1 MLLFK
6 SAVVPSELPDDDD
19 VVTLPAPGALLG
31 ELPVTEA
38 DVLAAV
44 LAAPGTPAHWAGPP
58 EELLAEALALPVD
71 EVAAAL
77 ASLCRRL
84 GVHEAGADRVASLAR
99 RARAIGVARR

>member
-1 MLLFK
+1 M
-6 SAVVPSELPDDDD
+6 
-19 VVTLPAPGALLG
+19 
-31 ELPVTEA
+31 TEA

-77 ASLCRRL
+77 SSASLCRRL
-84 GVHEAGADRVASLAR
+84 GVHEAGADRVAYQPGTPGAGDRRRPPLTGRPRLAR
-99 RARAIGVARR
+99 